1 MYQGEW
7 GEVRDFAR
15 PARTFPKEQASKQ
28 SAIIESGARLMNGLK
43 TVLLLGILS
52 GLLLAGGEMLG
63 GRNGLYTALAIAVAM
78 NFFGYFFSD
87 KLALSMYSAQ
97 PVSPA
102 ENSEVY
108 ARVFPMVQSLT
119 QRMGLPMPKLWLI
132 PDESPNAFATGRNP
146 EHASVAFTAGI
157 LQLMNNAELEGVVAH
172 ELGHVKNR
180 DILTSSV
187 AATIAAAITFLARM
201 AFFFGGRRD
210 DEEERGS
217 PWAGL
222 IMLILAPIAAM
233 LIQMAISRTR
243 EYAADETSAQVTHNP
258 NELISALGKLESW
271 SKRIPMSDVNP
282 ATAHL
287 FIIKPFSG
295 QSLMRM
301 FSTHPSTE
309 DRIARLQAMR

>member
-1 MYQGEW
+1 
-7 GEVRDFAR
+7 
-15 PARTFPKEQASKQ
+15 
-28 SAIIESGARLMNGLK
+28 MNGLK

-52 GLLLAGGEMLG
+52 GLLLAGGEMFG

-78 NFFGYFFSD
+78 NFFGYFFCD

-97 PVSPA
+97 PVSTA
-102 ENSEVY
+102 ENPEVY
-108 ARVFPMVQSLT
+108 ARVFPIVQSLT

-132 PDESPNAFATGRNP
+132 PDESPNAFATGRD
-146 EHASVAFTAGI
+146 EKHASVAFTVGV
-157 LQLMNNAELEGVVAH
+157 LRLMNDQELEGVVAH

-187 AATIAAAITFLARM
+187 AATIAAAITVLARM
-201 AFFFGGRRD
+201 AIFSGPRRD
-210 DEEERGS
+210 NDEEGS
-217 PWAGL
+217 PWAAL
-222 IMLILAPIAAM
+222 LMMILAPIAAL
-233 LIQMAISRTR
+233 LIQMWISRTR
-243 EYAADETSAQVTHNP
+243 EFAADETSAQVTHNP

-271 SKRIPMSDVNP
+271 SKRIPMADVNP

-295 QSLMRM
+295 QSMMRL